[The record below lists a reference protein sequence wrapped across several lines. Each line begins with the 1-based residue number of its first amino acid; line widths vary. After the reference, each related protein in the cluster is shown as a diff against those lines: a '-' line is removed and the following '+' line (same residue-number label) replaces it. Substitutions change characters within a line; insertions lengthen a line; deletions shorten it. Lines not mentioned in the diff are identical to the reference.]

1 MTTAQRIAARI
12 QDLPEAAQQE
22 VLDFI
27 EFLRSR
33 IALSQETEEERAW
46 SAFSLA
52 AAMHGMEEEPSPY
65 TTADLVESFR

>member
-1 MTTAQRIAARI
+1 MTTAQRIAARVK
-12 QDLPEAAQQE
+12 DLPEAAQQE

-33 IALSQETEEERAW
+33 IALSQETGEQRAW

-52 AAMHGMEEEPSPY
+52 AAMRDMEEEPSPY
-65 TTADLVESFR
+65 TTADLALSFR